1 MIALEKNKTSFNSYD
16 ADRKWDKLHE
26 TRGTYK
32 GMGIHKNIVEDFIVN
47 KIHKYG
53 MISGVSL

>member
-1 MIALEKNKTSFNSYD
+1 MEKNKTSFNSYD
-16 ADRKWDKLHE
+16 VDRKWDKLHE
-26 TRGTYK
+26 ARRTYK
-32 GMGIHKNIVEDFIVN
+32 GMGIHKTIVEDFITY